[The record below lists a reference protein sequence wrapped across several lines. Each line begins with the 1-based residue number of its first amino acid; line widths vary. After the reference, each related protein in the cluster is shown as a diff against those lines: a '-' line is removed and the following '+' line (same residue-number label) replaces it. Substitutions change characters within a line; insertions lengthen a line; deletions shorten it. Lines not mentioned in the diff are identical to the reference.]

1 MPFPAAAPLRVSGAQ
16 REVLDKVARSATAAH
31 REVIRARV
39 LLDAADGMANVT
51 IAQRHEVTAV
61 TVRSWRRA
69 FESDGLSKWGK
80 VEKGRGRKAT
90 ISDEEVA
97 EIVELT
103 TRTKP
108 PGQTHWSTRTMAERA
123 GVSKDTV
130 RRIWNELGI
139 QPHRVETFK
148 VSNDPAF
155 TEKLIDVVGLYL
167 NPPEKAVVLCMDEK
181 SQIQALDRTQASLPL
196 KPGRAGTMTHDY
208 KRNGTTTLFAALDVL
223 TGKVIGQCLPRHRHE
238 EFLKFLK
245 TIDREVPRGLQVHLI
260 LDNYATH
267 KHENVERWLKRHK
280 RFHLHFTPTSSS
292 WLNQVERWFRD
303 LTEKN
308 LRRGIFGSV
317 PELIASIQSYLD
329 ANNTAP
335 KPYVWTA
342 TAESILA
349 KVARARAALDQVVS

>member
-1 MPFPAAAPLRVSGAQ
+1 MPSPAAAPLDVSQAE
-16 REVLDKVARSATAAH
+16 REVLVRVARSTTAAH
-31 REVIRARV
+31 REVLRARV
-39 LLDAADGMANVT
+39 LLDAADGMANVL
-51 IAQRHEVTAV
+51 IAGRHEVTAV
-61 TVRSWRRA
+61 TVRSWRKA
-69 FESDGLSKWGK
+69 FEADGLTQWGK
-80 VEKGRGRKAT
+80 VAKGRGRKPTVSDAT
-90 ISDEEVA
+90 VA
-97 EIVELT
+97 QIVELT
-103 TRTKP
+103 TKSRP
-108 PGQTHWSTRTMAERA
+108 DGQTHWSTRTMAARV

-130 RRIWNELGI
+130 RRVWNELGL

-167 NPPEKAVVLCMDEK
+167 DPPAKAVVLCMDEK
-181 SQIQALDRTQASLPL
+181 SQIQALDRTQASLPMV
-196 KPGRAGTMTHDY
+196 PGRAGTMTHDY

-238 EFLKFLK
+238 EFLVFPK
-245 TIDREVPRGLQVHLI
+245 TIDAEVPRGLQVHLI

-267 KHENVERWLKRHK
+267 KHEEVDRWLQRHK

-317 PELIASIQSYLD
+317 PDLIASIQAYLD
-329 ANNTAP
+329 THNAEP

-349 KVARARAALDQVVS
+349 KVARARTALDQVVS

>member
-1 MPFPAAAPLRVSGAQ
+1 MPSPAAAPLRVSRAQ
-16 REVLDKVARSATAAH
+16 QEILDKVARSATAAH

-51 IAQRHEVTAV
+51 IAQRHAVTAV

-69 FESDGLSKWGK
+69 FEADGLSKWGK

-103 TRTKP
+103 ARTKP
-108 PGQTHWSTRTMAERA
+108 PGQTHWSTRTMAGRA

-155 TEKLIDVVGLYL
+155 TERLIDVVGLYL

-181 SQIQALDRTQASLPL
+181 SQIQALDSTQASLPM

-208 KRNGTTTLFAALDVL
+208 KRNGTTTLFAALACP
-223 TGKVIGQCLPRHRHE
+223 GIGTR
-238 EFLKFLK
+238 
-245 TIDREVPRGLQVHLI
+245 
-260 LDNYATH
+260 
-267 KHENVERWLKRHK
+267 
-280 RFHLHFTPTSSS
+280 SS
-292 WLNQVERWFRD
+292 
-303 LTEKN
+303 
-308 LRRGIFGSV
+308 
-317 PELIASIQSYLD
+317 
-329 ANNTAP
+329 
-335 KPYVWTA
+335 
-342 TAESILA
+342 
-349 KVARARAALDQVVS
+349 